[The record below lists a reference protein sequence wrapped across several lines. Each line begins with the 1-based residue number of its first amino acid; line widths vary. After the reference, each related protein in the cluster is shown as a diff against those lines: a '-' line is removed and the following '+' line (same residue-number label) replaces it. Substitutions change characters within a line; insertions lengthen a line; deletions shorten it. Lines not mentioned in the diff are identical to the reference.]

1 MAKLGE
7 CFSVIRNG
15 ASIRQTDGAGGF
27 PITRI
32 ETIADKTINRE
43 KFGYAGI
50 YDLAQYRGYILQD
63 GDILMSH
70 INSEK
75 HLGKVALYSKQDDEQ
90 IIHGMNLLMLR
101 ADTQKVIP
109 EYAKYYFE
117 SQKFLRQIGRITK
130 KSVNQ
135 ASFTVTALK
144 ELEIPLASIIVQRDI
159 SEKLKKVDWL
169 ASLRKQQ
176 IAKLD
181 ELVKVRF
188 VEMFGNPAS
197 NTMGWKSEQL
207 VDCLQGIDNG
217 KSFVCSNDTRQGQE
231 PAMLKLSAVTYGVY
245 NQKENK
251 ALLDD
256 TMFIKAAEV
265 HRGDLLFT
273 RKNTPELVGM
283 CAYVTNTEPNLMM
296 PDLIFRLNPNDKINA
311 IFLWKLINHE
321 LFREKIQNIA
331 TGSAKSMSNISKER
345 LGKLKIIVP
354 PIPLQN
360 QFATFMERV
369 DQQKQTV
376 QQSLEKLELMKKAL
390 MQEYFG

>member
-1 MAKLGE
+1 MPENAPLGIMHPSIMKIRLKPNVYNIEYFNLLLKNRLKDYNKSANGSGIKMAISATELGKE
-7 CFSVIRNG
+7 M
-15 ASIRQTDGAGGF
+15 F
-27 PITRI
+27 PIPP
-32 ETIADKTINRE
+32 
-43 KFGYAGI
+43 
-50 YDLAQYRGYILQD
+50 
-63 GDILMSH
+63 M
-70 INSEK
+70 
-75 HLGKVALYSKQDDEQ
+75 DEQ
-90 IIHGMNLLMLR
+90 
-101 ADTQKVIP
+101 QKVSKI
-109 EYAKYYFE
+109 FLTVDRLIV
-117 SQKFLRQIGRITK
+117 LRQ
-130 KSVNQ
+130 
-135 ASFTVTALK
+135 
-144 ELEIPLASIIVQRDI
+144 
-159 SEKLKKVDWL
+159 
-169 ASLRKQQ
+169 QQ
-176 IAKLD
+176 LSKLD
-181 ELVKVRF
+181 KLVNAQF
-188 VEMFGNPAS
+188 VEMFGNPVS

-251 ALLDD
+251 VLLDD